1 MASKRGLLLV
11 WLFCFSLAEAS
22 IEVTDDLGQ
31 TLQLPQPAQR
41 IISLSPHL
49 TENLFAVGAG
59 DQLVGAVSFS
69 DYPPAALELP
79 RVGRYDQLDLETLL
93 SLQPDLVVAWHSGNP
108 SAQVRR
114 VEQLGIPVY
123 FSEPRQLSDLSRELR
138 NLARLSGQEAQG
150 FTLADSI
157 DNGINAL
164 QPAEISVVPRVF
176 YQIWDQPL
184 MTVGGGHVI
193 SEVIQ
198 RCGGVNLFAELSSL
212 APQVSLEAVILKNP
226 DVILSGGMGEANS
239 AWLDAW
245 QAYPQV
251 TAVQH
256 QQLHFI
262 PPSLIQRTTPR
273 LLEGAALICEAL
285 AQAAQVQASQVARP

>member
-150 FTLADSI
+150 FALADSI

-285 AQAAQVQASQVARP
+285 AQAAQVKTSQVARP